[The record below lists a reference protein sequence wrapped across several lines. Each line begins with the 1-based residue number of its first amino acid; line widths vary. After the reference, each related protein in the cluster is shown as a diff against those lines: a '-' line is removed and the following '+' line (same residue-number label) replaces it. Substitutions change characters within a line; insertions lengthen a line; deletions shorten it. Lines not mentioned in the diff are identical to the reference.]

1 MTENY
6 IMTQII
12 NQGVYFMSKGIFT
25 DKNRKPTEKEVFEV
39 ISSAKSLWDDL
50 IDFIKTNYKVK
61 GEFKFYGKNFGWAL
75 RYRKSG
81 KVLISIYPG
90 NDGFMVQIILNGKE
104 VEEALQMDIT
114 PETKKIIIEK
124 PPIREGKWIYLK
136 VTPNMNLMDIKNLIL
151 VRSPLKSSI

>member
-1 MTENY
+1 
-6 IMTQII
+6 
-12 NQGVYFMSKGIFT
+12 MSKGIFI
-25 DKNRKPTEKEVFEV
+25 DKNDKPTENEVFAA
-39 ISSAKSLWDDL
+39 ISSAKPSWDDL
-50 IDFIKTNYKVK
+50 ISFIEINYKIE

-90 NDGFMVQIILNGKE
+90 KDEFMVQIILNGKE
-104 VEEALQMDIT
+104 VENALQLDIT
-114 PETKKIIIEK
+114 PETRKIIIEK

-151 VRSPLKSSI
+151 VRSPMKISL

>member
-1 MTENY
+1 
-6 IMTQII
+6 
-12 NQGVYFMSKGIFT
+12 MSKGIFT
-25 DKNRKPTEKEVFEV
+25 DKTHKPTEKEVFEA
-39 ISSAKSLWDDL
+39 ISSVKPSWDSL
-50 IDFIKTNYKVK
+50 INFIENNYKIK

-90 NDGFMVQIILNGKE
+90 KDEFMVQIILNGKE
-104 VEEALQMDIT
+104 VENALKLDIS

-136 VTPNMNLMDIKNLIL
+136 VTHDTNLTDIKNLIL
-151 VRSPLKSSI
+151 VRSPIKNRL